1 MAQRKSIRG
10 SRSSVLWLAIILV
23 LVLAIALATVVFVV
37 GPERQLA
44 VQATAT
50 AQAHASQA
58 TATTQAHASEV
69 QRTYDAGVAFAEAGD
84 WEKAA
89 EEFSRVV
96 SLDPGYKDAAARFAE
111 ARGNVEAAKVTAT
124 AQAVAMVE
132 QIAATATAEAI
143 AQAEQAQATATA
155 QAQATA
161 EAQANA
167 QATAVA
173 APTPTT
179 ASPPA
184 VQPTATST
192 PHALSAQR
200 EDIARWT
207 WVSSGQVDGPA
218 APSSAKAGELLLF
231 HGDIEGI
238 GKFRW
243 RIFRPGEPTCR
254 PLGTAVAVRIWGG
267 TESGRQ
273 ALAEQTIELVANQQG
288 ITDWRGLQAG
298 GWCK

>member
-1 MAQRKSIRG
+1 
-10 SRSSVLWLAIILV
+10 VLWLAIILI
-23 LVLAIALATVVFVV
+23 LVLAIALASVVFVI

-44 VQATAT
+44 AQATAT
-50 AQAHASQA
+50 AQARASQA
-58 TATTQAHASEV
+58 TTTAQAHTSEV
-69 QRTYDAGVAFAEAGD
+69 KRAYDAGTAFAAAGD

-89 EEFSRVV
+89 EEFAKVV
-96 SLDPGYKDAAARFAE
+96 VLGPGYKDAAARFAE
-111 ARGNVEAAKVTAT
+111 ARGNVEAAKVAAT
-124 AQAVAMVE
+124 AQAVAVVE
-132 QIAATATAEAI
+132 QSAATATAEAI
-143 AQAEQAQATATA
+143 AQAEAQAMATA

-161 EAQANA
+161 EAQANT

-179 ASPPA
+179 ASPPS

-218 APSSAKAGELLLF
+218 APSSAKADELLLF

-243 RIFRPGEPTCR
+243 HIFRPSEPTCR
-254 PLGTAVAVRIWGG
+254 PLGTAVAVRIWAG
-267 TESGRQ
+267 TESERQ

-288 ITDWRGLQAG
+288 ITDWRSLQAG
-298 GWCK
+298 SWCK